1 MKRAPIRPSPILV
14 SIGKKTG
21 EPAKQPHEYAKNG
34 TAKLLTLFHPA
45 TRKVHVKG
53 VTTCPNTVLHS
64 WLQQELTQILA
75 LLPPT
80 RTQPRGHPCEVGN
93 DGRRASRSRRGS
105 VRICLHCVCYWCW
118 TT

>member
-45 TRKVHVKG
+45 TGKVHVKG
-53 VTTCPNTVLHS
+53 VTTCPNTILHR

-75 LLPPT
+75 MLPPT
-80 RTQPRGHPCEVGN
+80 RTQPRGHPCPVATMAGGLP
-93 DGRRASRSRRGS
+93 DRAEDR
-105 VRICLHCVCYWCW
+105 
-118 TT
+118 